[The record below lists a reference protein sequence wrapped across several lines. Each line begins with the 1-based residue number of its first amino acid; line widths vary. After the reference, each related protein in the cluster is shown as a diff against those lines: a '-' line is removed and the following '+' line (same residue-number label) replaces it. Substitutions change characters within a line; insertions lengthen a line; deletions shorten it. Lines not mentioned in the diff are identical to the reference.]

1 MIKTEKKQGFFLEE
15 LDPRMKILLVVL
27 FSMICFTAQNQK
39 VFAWESIL
47 IIILFLLRGLFLQ
60 GLKAAAFLGGF
71 MLVEYA
77 TGLIPA
83 EGVRVTVNL
92 IIFFCG
98 RFLVVFIMAYWMSLK
113 MRVGDF
119 VTALQRLHIPK
130 GLTITFAV
138 VFRYMPTVKDE
149 FQKIYST
156 MKLRGV
162 ALSVPNLAKHP
173 IRTFEYA
180 IIPLII
186 RSLAIADQLAAS
198 AVTRGMDLE
207 SERTS
212 YRIVKIQGVDVVV
225 TLLMTGL
232 AVAGLYL
239 F

>member
-1 MIKTEKKQGFFLEE
+1 MIKTEKKQGFLLED

-27 FSMICFTAQNQK
+27 FSMVCFTAKNQK
-39 VFAWESIL
+39 IFAWESIL
-47 IIILFLLRGLFLQ
+47 IIMLFMLRGLFTQ
-60 GLKAAAFLGGF
+60 GAKAAVFLGGF
-71 MLVEYA
+71 MLIEYV
-77 TGLIPA
+77 TGIIPA
-83 EGVRVTVNL
+83 ESVRVTLNL
-92 IIFFCG
+92 IVFFCG

-119 VTALQRLHIPK
+119 VTALQRMHIPK
-130 GLTITFAV
+130 GLTVTFAV

-149 FQKIYST
+149 FRKIYNT

-162 ALSVPNLAKHP
+162 ALSVSNLVKHP
-173 IRTFEYA
+173 VRTFEYA
-180 IIPLII
+180 LVPLMI

-198 AVTRGMDLE
+198 VVTRGMDLE

-212 YRIVKIQGVDVVV
+212 YRIVKIQLSDIAVMLPIV
-225 TLLMTGL
+225 GL